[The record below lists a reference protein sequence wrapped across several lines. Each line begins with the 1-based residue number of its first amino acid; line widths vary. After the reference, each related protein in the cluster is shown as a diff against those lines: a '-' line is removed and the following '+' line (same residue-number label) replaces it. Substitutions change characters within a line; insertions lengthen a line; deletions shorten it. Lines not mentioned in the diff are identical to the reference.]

1 MKIDIVLRY
10 TQYMDIEKE
19 KLQTSAE
26 FIKTRLQN
34 LKVERPHFSIR
45 NECLKLRKV
54 SPTLVSL
61 MLQGKRKVSLDRVDE
76 LSQLLKLSPSE
87 KQAFKNLVE
96 SEIPQTKNVQK
107 KITSEKTLLKEI
119 KKRNEVS
126 DSILTNFLNI
136 YVKDAFQIKELQEHP
151 ELIYKKLAFLAD
163 EKSIRKSIHFL
174 LREGY
179 LRKTLDNKIVLDQ
192 PLSVKEPKEAHLLVR
207 RFHKKALKLAAV
219 GLDLVPTDKRI
230 ANTFII
236 PLDQSTYF
244 ELQDMIRNFA
254 DQLKT
259 FCETR
264 ALDGENL
271 YQLTVN
277 LTPTGDL
284 K

>member
-1 MKIDIVLRY
+1 
-10 TQYMDIEKE
+10 MDIEKE
-19 KLQTSAE
+19 TLQTSAE
-26 FIKTRLQN
+26 FIKSRLQN
-34 LKVERPHFSIR
+34 LKTERPHFSIR

-61 MLQGKRKVSLDRVDE
+61 MLQGKRKVTLDRVDE
-76 LSQLLKLSPSE
+76 LSTLLKLSPSE
-87 KQAFKNLVE
+87 KQAFRNLVE
-96 SEIPQTKNVQK
+96 SEMPVTKNSKK
-107 KITSEKTLLKEI
+107 KINTDKTLLKEI

-126 DSILTNFLNI
+126 DSILNNFLNI
-136 YVKDAFQIKELQEHP
+136 YVKDAFQIKELQSNP

-192 PLSVKEPKEAHLLVR
+192 PLSVREPKEAHLLVR

-219 GLDLVPTDKRI
+219 ALDLVPTDKRL

-244 ELQDMIRNFA
+244 ELQDMIRSFT
-254 DQLKT
+254 DQLKQ
-259 FCETR
+259 FAEER
-264 ALDGENL
+264 AVTGENL
-271 YQLTVN
+271 YQLTLN

>member
-1 MKIDIVLRY
+1 
-10 TQYMDIEKE
+10 MDIENE
-19 KLQTSAE
+19 RLPTSAE
-26 FIKTRLQN
+26 FIKDRLSN
-34 LKVERPHFSIR
+34 LKTERPHFSIR
-45 NECLKLRKV
+45 NECMRLRKV

-61 MLQGKRKVSLDRVDE
+61 MVQGKRKVTLDRVDE
-76 LSQLLKLSPSE
+76 LAQLLKLSPSE

-96 SEIPQTKNVQK
+96 SEIPAAKHSKVVK
-107 KITSEKTLLKEI
+107 EKSILKEI

-126 DSILTNFLNI
+126 DSILNNFLNI

-179 LRKTLDNKIVLDQ
+179 LRKTLDNRIVLDQ
-192 PLSVKEPKEAHLLVR
+192 PLSVKEPKESHLLVR
-207 RFHKKALKLAAV
+207 KFHKKALKLATV
-219 GLDLVPTDKRI
+219 GLDLVPTEKRL
-230 ANTFII
+230 ANTFIV
-236 PLDQSTYF
+236 PLDQTTYF
-244 ELQDMIRNFA
+244 EMLDMIRTFTDN
-254 DQLKT
+254 LKQ

-264 ALDGENL
+264 AIEGENL
-271 YQLTVN
+271 YQLTLH

>member
-1 MKIDIVLRY
+1 
-10 TQYMDIEKE
+10 MDIEKDN
-19 KLQTSAE
+19 LHTSAE
-26 FIKTRLQN
+26 FIKNRLQN
-34 LKVERPHFSIR
+34 LKAERPHYSIR

-61 MLQGKRKVSLDRVDE
+61 MIQGKRKVSLDRVDE
-76 LSQLLKLSPSE
+76 LSILLKLSPSE

-96 SEIPQTKNVQK
+96 SESPAPKNPAK
-107 KITSEKTLLKEI
+107 KVSVDKTLYKEVR
-119 KKRNEVS
+119 KRNEVS
-126 DSILTNFLNI
+126 DSILNNFLNI
-136 YVKDAFQIKELQEHP
+136 YVKDAFLLKDIQANP
-151 ELIYKKLAFLAD
+151 ELIYKKLAYLAD

-207 RFHKKALKLAAV
+207 RFHKKALKLASV
-219 GLDLVPTDKRI
+219 GLDLVPTDKRL

-236 PLDQSTYF
+236 ALDQTTYF
-244 ELQDMIRNFA
+244 ELQDMIRNFT

-264 ALDGENL
+264 ALDGDNV
-271 YQLTVN
+271 YQLTLN

>member
-1 MKIDIVLRY
+1 
-10 TQYMDIEKE
+10 MDIENE
-19 KLQTSAE
+19 RLLTSAE
-26 FIKTRLQN
+26 FIKNRLAN
-34 LKVERPHFSIR
+34 LKTERPHFSIR

-76 LSQLLKLSPSE
+76 LSLLLKLSPSE
-87 KQAFKNLVE
+87 KQAFRNLVE
-96 SEIPQTKNVQK
+96 SEMPTPKNQKFIKGKAPTK
-107 KITSEKTLLKEI
+107 ELG
-119 KKRNEVS
+119 KRNEVS
-126 DSILTNFLNI
+126 DSILYNFLNI
-136 YVKDAFQIKELQEHP
+136 YVKDAFQLKNIQENP

-192 PLSVKEPKEAHLLVR
+192 PLSIKEPKESHLLVR
-207 RFHKKALKLAAV
+207 RFHKKALKLATV
-219 GLDLVPTDKRI
+219 GLDLVPTEKRL
-230 ANTFII
+230 ANTFIV
-236 PLDQSTYF
+236 PLDQATYF
-244 ELQDMIRNFA
+244 EMLDMIRAFT
-254 DQLKT
+254 DTLKQ
-259 FCETR
+259 FSETR

-271 YQLTVN
+271 YQLTLH

>member
-1 MKIDIVLRY
+1 
-10 TQYMDIEKE
+10 MDIEQQR
-19 KLQTSAE
+19 LLTSAE
-26 FIKTRLQN
+26 FIKNRLAN
-34 LKVERPHFSIR
+34 LKIERPHFSIR

-76 LSQLLKLSPSE
+76 LSLLLKLSPSE

-96 SEIPQTKNVQK
+96 SEIPTTKNTK
-107 KITSEKTLLKEI
+107 AIKDKSILKDV

-126 DSILTNFLNI
+126 DSILNNFLNM
-136 YVKDAFQIKELQEHP
+136 YVKDAFQIKDLQENP

-179 LRKTLDNKIVLDQ
+179 LRKTLNNKIVLDQ

-207 RFHKKALKLAAV
+207 KFHKKALKLATV
-219 GLDLVPTDKRI
+219 GLDLVPPEKRL
-230 ANTFII
+230 ANTFIV
-236 PLDQSTYF
+236 PLDQTTYF
-244 ELQDMIRNFA
+244 EMLDIIRTFT

-259 FCETR
+259 FCESR
-264 ALDGENL
+264 ALEGENL
-271 YQLTVN
+271 YQLTLH

>member
-1 MKIDIVLRY
+1 
-10 TQYMDIEKE
+10 MDIENQR
-19 KLQTSAE
+19 LQTSAE
-26 FIKTRLQN
+26 FIKTRLAH
-34 LKVERPHFSIR
+34 LKIQRPSFSIR
-45 NECLKLRKV
+45 NECQKLRKV
-54 SPTLVSL
+54 SPTLISL
-61 MLQGKRKVSLDRVDE
+61 IIQGKRKVSLDRVDE
-76 LSQLLKLSPSE
+76 LAHLLKLAPSE

-96 SEIPQTKNVQK
+96 SEVPQAKNSK
-107 KITSEKTLLKEI
+107 ALREKSILKEI

-126 DSILTNFLNI
+126 DSILNNFLNL

-192 PLSVKEPKEAHLLVR
+192 PLSIKEPKEAHLLVR
-207 RFHKKALKLAAV
+207 RFHKKALRLATV
-219 GLDLVPTDKRI
+219 GLDLVPTDKRL
-230 ANTFII
+230 ANTFIV
-236 PLDQSTYF
+236 PLDQTTYF
-244 ELQDMIRNFA
+244 EMLDMIRNFT
-254 DQLKT
+254 DQLKS

-264 ALDGENL
+264 ALEGENI
-271 YQLTVN
+271 YQLTLH

>member
-1 MKIDIVLRY
+1 M
-10 TQYMDIEKE
+10 
-19 KLQTSAE
+19 
-26 FIKTRLQN
+26 
-34 LKVERPHFSIR
+34 
-45 NECLKLRKV
+45 
-54 SPTLVSL
+54 
-61 MLQGKRKVSLDRVDE
+61 
-76 LSQLLKLSPSE
+76 
-87 KQAFKNLVE
+87 
-96 SEIPQTKNVQK
+96 
-107 KITSEKTLLKEI
+107 
-119 KKRNEVS
+119 
-126 DSILTNFLNI
+126 
-136 YVKDAFQIKELQEHP
+136 
-151 ELIYKKLAFLAD
+151 AD

-230 ANTFII
+230 ANTFIV
-236 PLDQSTYF
+236 PLDKTTYF

-254 DQLKT
+254 DQLKD

-264 ALDGENL
+264 ALQGENL
-271 YQLTVN
+271 YQLTLN

>member
-1 MKIDIVLRY
+1 
-10 TQYMDIEKE
+10 MDIEKE
-19 KLQTSAE
+19 RLQTSAE

-34 LKVERPHFSIR
+34 LKAERPHFSIR

-96 SEIPQTKNVQK
+96 SESPQSKNLQK
-107 KITSEKTLLKEI
+107 KISGEKTLLKEI

-230 ANTFII
+230 ANTFIV
-236 PLDQSTYF
+236 PLDQATYF

-277 LTPTGDL
+277 LTPTGGL

>member
-1 MKIDIVLRY
+1 
-10 TQYMDIEKE
+10 MDIDKQP
-19 KLQTSAE
+19 LPSSAE

-34 LKVERPHFSIR
+34 LKTERPHFSIR

-61 MLQGKRKVSLDRVDE
+61 MLQGKRKVTLDRVDE
-76 LSQLLKLSPSE
+76 LSLLLKLSPSE
-87 KQAFKNLVE
+87 KQAFRNLVE
-96 SEIPQTKNVQK
+96 SEMPQSRNPQK
-107 KITSEKTLLKEI
+107 KTTNEKALLKEI

-136 YVKDAFQIKELQEHP
+136 YVKDAFQIKELQDHP

-207 RFHKKALKLAAV
+207 RFHKKALKLATV

-230 ANTFII
+230 ANTFIV
-236 PLDQSTYF
+236 PLDQTTYF

-254 DQLKT
+254 DQLKE

-271 YQLTVN
+271 YQLTLN

>member
-1 MKIDIVLRY
+1 MKFDPHLRY
-10 TQYMDIEKE
+10 TRSMDIEKGH
-19 KLQTSAE
+19 LQSSAE

-34 LKVERPHFSIR
+34 LKTERPHFSIR

-76 LSQLLKLSPSE
+76 LSLLLKLSPSE

-96 SEIPQTKNVQK
+96 SEMPISRNPQK
-107 KITSEKTLLKEI
+107 KSTVEKTLLKEI

-179 LRKTLDNKIVLDQ
+179 LRKTLDNKIVLDH
-192 PLSVKEPKEAHLLVR
+192 PLSVKEPHEAHLLVR

-230 ANTFII
+230 ANTFIV
-236 PLDQSTYF
+236 PLDQTTYF

-254 DQLKT
+254 DQLKE
-259 FCETR
+259 FCENR
-264 ALDGENL
+264 ALQGENL
-271 YQLTVN
+271 YQLTLN